1 MTAELPT
8 EAEPTPGLYT
18 LTDTKTVSFL
28 SGIEEKSFLVSDEAE
43 LPAGCP
49 PMEKLLCYSHTETV
63 EELKQVGGKMILQGT
78 VRLDTLY
85 LTAGDDAPQQ
95 QSFRIPFSQILD
107 IANGKAEL
115 STVILTSGGCYLEP
129 LSGQR
134 RHNLAA
140 FGAAPVRADALP
152 QRDGDPVYRGRLQ
165 SQKRLPP
172 ENRRHLHAEYG
183 ASVGPSAVG
192 A

>member
-129 LSGQR
+129 LSGSDGITSL
-134 RHNLAA
+134 HLELHLS
-140 FGAAPVRADALP
+140 RADALP

-172 ENRRHLHAEYG
+172 ENRRHPHAEYG